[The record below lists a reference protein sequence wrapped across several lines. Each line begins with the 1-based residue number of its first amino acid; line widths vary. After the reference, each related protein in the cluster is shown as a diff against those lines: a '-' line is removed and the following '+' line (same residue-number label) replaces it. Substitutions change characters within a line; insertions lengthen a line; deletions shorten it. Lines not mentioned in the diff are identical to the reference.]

1 MAFVNLDD
9 LHGTI
14 ETIAFEST
22 YGRYEQYLIEDNIVL
37 IEGRLSIRED
47 EPTKIIVFSVKELT
61 SEDEIKS
68 LDIDITNYSEE
79 QKENLRKIIRYYSKF
94 EDLNCEI
101 SVTVNGE
108 NRPCGK
114 ILLNDESMEKI
125 KNI

>member
-1 MAFVNLDD
+1 MAFVNIDD

-14 ETIAFEST
+14 ETIAFENT

-47 EPTKIIVFSVKELT
+47 EGAKIIVFSVKELT
-61 SEDEIKS
+61 SEDETKS
-68 LDIDITNYSEE
+68 INIDITEFTEE

-94 EDLNCEI
+94 ENINCEI
-101 SVTVNGE
+101 SVTINGE
-108 NRPCGK
+108 KRPCGK
-114 ILLNDESMEKI
+114 ILLNEESESKI

>member
-101 SVTVNGE
+101 SVIVNGE